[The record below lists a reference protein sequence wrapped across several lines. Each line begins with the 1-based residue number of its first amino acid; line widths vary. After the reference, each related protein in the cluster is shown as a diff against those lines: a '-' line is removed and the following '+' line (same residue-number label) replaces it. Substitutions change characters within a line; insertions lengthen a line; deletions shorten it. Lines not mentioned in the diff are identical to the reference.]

1 VLVFISLV
9 AVSLAI
15 CRLVHPVWVILFFVY
30 ALLAYCFSRPAIL
43 RRVWLP
49 LVFATLHTILITI
62 ASAIEYASAWDD
74 MNPTFLVAMVMYIF
88 DYPIHSAYRHLG
100 VFPEQFGLWYLAQL
114 IVTGGLLWIGVGLL
128 LKMMLSLLIMLLPH
142 RK

>member
-1 VLVFISLV
+1 LVFISLV

-15 CRLVHPVWVILFFVY
+15 SRLLHPVWVILFFVY

-49 LVFATLHTILITI
+49 LVLAALHTILITV
-62 ASAIEYASAWDD
+62 ASIIEYALAWDD
-74 MNPTFLVAMVMYIF
+74 MNPTMLVGMAAYIF

-100 VFPEQFGLWYLAQL
+100 LFPEERPALWYLAQL
-114 IVTGGLLWIGVGLL
+114 VVTGGLLWFGVGLL
-128 LKMMLSLLIMLLPH
+128 LKMMLSLLIMLLPN